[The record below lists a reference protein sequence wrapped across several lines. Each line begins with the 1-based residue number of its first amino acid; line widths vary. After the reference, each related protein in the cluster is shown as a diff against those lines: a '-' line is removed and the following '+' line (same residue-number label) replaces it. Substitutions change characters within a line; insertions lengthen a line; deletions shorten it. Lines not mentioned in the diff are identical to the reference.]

1 LQVNAVPI
9 KLAHKTHKGDGIMD
23 QQMSGVERDL
33 RATLDM
39 QRAAFMAS
47 PFPDAA
53 SRIARLRKL
62 EGVVKQNQDRIADAL
77 GADFGNR
84 SRAETVL
91 SEILPTIAACK
102 HARSHLKAWMK
113 PQRRA
118 VGMNFKPATNRVEY
132 TPLGVVGVVAPWN
145 YPIYL
150 TLGPLVDILAAGNR
164 CMIKPSELTPASGA
178 LLAKLLSDIFPADE
192 VAVVQGDVAVGRAFT
207 ALPFDHLVF
216 TGSTNVG
223 REVMRAAADHLVPV
237 TLELGGKSPVIV
249 GDDYDV
255 AKAAQSIAV
264 GKFFNAGQTCV
275 SPDYA
280 LVNSARAEGFARAVL
295 GAAEAMYPKLNNNPD
310 YTAIISDRH
319 HSRLTELVAE
329 AEAAGATVLRHKDK
343 PSGNVRHFPP
353 TVVLDPPLDGRLM
366 RDEIFGPV
374 LPVVRTQNVDAAI
387 DFVNAR
393 PRPLALYAYTKDR
406 ATERRIL
413 DRTISGGVTLN
424 GTMMHVGQE
433 DMPFGGVGPSGM
445 GAYHGH
451 EGFLQFSHA
460 RGVHKPGFISGF
472 EMLKPPHGAR
482 MRLALKAL
490 AGFDLK

>member
-1 LQVNAVPI
+1 
-9 KLAHKTHKGDGIMD
+9 MD
-23 QQMSGVERDL
+23 QHVSGVEHDL
-33 RATLDM
+33 RALLEE
-39 QRAAFMAS
+39 QRAAFMAA

-53 SRIARLRKL
+53 SRIEKLRRL
-62 EGVVKQNQDRIADAL
+62 EGVVKANMDRIADAL
-77 GADFGNR
+77 NADFGNR
-84 SRAETVL
+84 SRAETAL

-102 HARSHLKAWMK
+102 HARSHLKAWMR
-113 PQRRA
+113 PQKRA
-118 VGMNFKPATNRVEY
+118 VGMNFKPASNRVEY

-150 TLGPLVDILAAGNR
+150 TLGPLVDVLAAGNR
-164 CMIKPSELTPASGA
+164 CMIKPSELTPATSA
-178 LLAKLLSDIFPADE
+178 LLAKLMSDIFPPEE

-207 ALPFDHLVF
+207 ALAFDHLVY

-223 REVMRAAADHLVPV
+223 REVMRAAAENLVPV

-249 GDDYDV
+249 ADDYDT
-255 AKAAQSIAV
+255 AKAAKSIAV

-280 LVNSARAEGFARAVL
+280 LVRKDRAEAFARDVL
-295 GAAEAMYPKLNNNPD
+295 GAAEAMYPKLNGNPD

-319 HSRLTELVAE
+319 HARLTEMVAE
-329 AEAAGATVLRHKDK
+329 AEAAGATVLRHKDT

-374 LPVVRTQNVDAAI
+374 LPVLRTESVDSAI

-393 PRPLALYAYTKDR
+393 PRPLALYAYTRDDN
-406 ATERRIL
+406 TERRIL
-413 DRTISGGVTLN
+413 DRTISGGVTVN
-424 GTMMHVGQE
+424 GTMMHVGQD

-451 EGFLQFSHA
+451 EGFLTFSHA
-460 RGVHKPGFISGF
+460 RGVHKTGFMSGF
-472 EMLKPPHGAR
+472 EMLKPPHAGR
-482 MRLALKAL
+482 MRFALKAL
-490 AGFDLK
+490 AGFNLK